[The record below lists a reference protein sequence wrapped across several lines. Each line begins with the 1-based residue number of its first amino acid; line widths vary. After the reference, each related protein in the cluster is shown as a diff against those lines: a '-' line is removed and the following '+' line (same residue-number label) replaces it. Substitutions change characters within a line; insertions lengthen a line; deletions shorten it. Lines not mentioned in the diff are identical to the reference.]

1 VKIVI
6 NDVKTGNSFQKEV
19 EKTREGLLIG
29 KKIGAEIDGGV
40 IGLEGYKLIIAG
52 GSDKDGTPMRYDVA
66 GQKKTSAVIGRG
78 CGARHLAKG
87 VRMKKRVCGNTVSQ
101 NIVQLN
107 VRIKDYGSKPLGEL
121 GFTPKVKEGKEK
133 KEGEAGAA
141 DGAAGA
147 EAKKEEKKK

>member
-1 VKIVI
+1 MKIVI

-40 IGLEGYKLIIAG
+40 IGLDGYKLVITG

-78 CGARHLAKG
+78 CGARGLAKG
-87 VRMKKRVCGNTVSQ
+87 ARVKKRVCGNTVSQ
-101 NIVQLN
+101 NIIQLN
-107 VRIKDYGSKPLGEL
+107 AHIKDYGAKPLGEL
-121 GFTPKVKEGKEK
+121 GFTPKAKEVKSAG
-133 KEGEAGAA
+133 GETAG
-141 DGAAGA
+141 
-147 EAKKEEKKK
+147 AKKEEKKK